1 MGVVNLFQEQ
11 RLVAEEMVPEGSSPP
26 NLLLE
31 MAKSF
36 VGRSVYTFPILVVA
50 LTEKLSRGRDP
61 LSEVFVKKTAGT
73 TSLVMFILFE
83 CPI

>member
-1 MGVVNLFQEQ
+1 M
-11 RLVAEEMVPEGSSPP
+11 VAEEMVPEGSSPP

-61 LSEVFVKKTAGT
+61 LSEVFLKKTAAFAE
-73 TSLVMFILFE
+73 SLGSVQQSRLSSQFAFQ
-83 CPI
+83 C